1 MINYLKTKKAIIWIL
16 VLFAAIIFF
25 YLIIPKKIPNY
36 KIDLSNRESGGQLFV
51 SDSIVASSWDID
63 VSSLFEGKKIVQL
76 TSMASNVLVYGDD
89 IYYTHGSPGRIYR
102 YTPLGLSIPVTLT
115 RVNDLRV
122 QEGRI
127 FWRDTDTAALYMSD
141 GSIGGKKFL
150 VNHVAEYCIAGDK
163 IIYQSYDDGD
173 LYSYDLIENKKTCIY
188 SDADRILGFVADE
201 EYIYYSY
208 FDYLSDQG
216 YVNGR
221 LYKADHDG
229 NNAVLL
235 SDNVATKKIH
245 LNGDYIFFYNKAT
258 HGLCRINKDGSNL
271 VFTDIVPH
279 GGYVVFDGNILYNTG
294 GAYDSFFVTD
304 LDGKNKVK
312 LEREK
317 TVN

>member
-16 VLFAAIIFF
+16 VLFTAIISF
-25 YLIIPKKIPNY
+25 YLIMPQKIPNY
-36 KIDLSNRESGGQLFV
+36 KIDLSNCESGRDLFV

-63 VSSLFEGKKIVQL
+63 VSSLFKGKKIVQL
-76 TSMASNVLVYGDD
+76 PSMASNVLVYGDD
-89 IYYTHGSPGRIYR
+89 IYYTYGSPGRAYR
-102 YTPLGLSIPVTLT
+102 YTPLGISVPVTLT
-115 RVNDLRV
+115 KVNDLRV

-229 NNAVLL
+229 NNAVIL
-235 SDNVATKKIH
+235 SDNIPTLKIY
-245 LNGDYIFFYNKAT
+245 LNGDYIFFHNKGT
-258 HGLCRINKDGSNL
+258 NGLCRMNKDGSNL
-271 VFTDIVPH
+271 VFTNIDESGFVL
-279 GGYVVFDGNILYNTG
+279 FDGNIIYRADD
-294 GAYDSFFVTD
+294 AYDSFYVTD

-312 LEREK
+312 LEITKKDR
-317 TVN
+317 